1 MMNRKLIRDGKKLFA
16 WIFMAVTSVI
26 MIYPLLWMF
35 FGAFKSN
42 SELFGSMA
50 LLPRSWGTE
59 GFVNGWKGSG
69 FISYTT
75 YFVNTFKMIIPTV
88 VLGTI
93 SSILIAYGF
102 ARFQFVGKKLCFTI
116 MICTMLLPG
125 TTMIIPRYVI
135 FNELGWLNT
144 YLPIIVPAA
153 LGTIAFN
160 NFMLLV
166 FFKAIPKAL
175 TEAAIVDGANSF
187 RILWQI
193 YVPLAKSSITTVVI
207 FIFVNTWNNFMEAM
221 IYINTTDKYPL
232 ALALRST
239 FNQSEVSWNKALAMS
254 FCAVMPVIL
263 LFLCAQKYFIE
274 GVSTTGIKE

>member
-1 MMNRKLIRDGKKLFA
+1 MPARLKKFSKKAATYLFM
-16 WIFMAVTSVI
+16 ILTSLI

-42 SELFGSMA
+42 SELFGSTA
-50 LLPRSWGTE
+50 LLPQSWSPE
-59 GFVNGWKGSG
+59 GFIEGWQGSG
-69 FISYTT
+69 FITYTT
-75 YFVNTFKMIIPTV
+75 YFINTFKMIIPTV
-88 VLGTI
+88 ILGTI

-102 ARFQFVGKKLCFTI
+102 ARFQFIGKKLCFTV

-135 FNELGWLNT
+135 FNNLGWLNT
-144 YLPIIVPAA
+144 YLPIIMPVA
-153 LGTIAFN
+153 LGTVTFN

-166 FFKAIPKAL
+166 FFKGVPKAL
-175 TEAAIVDGANSF
+175 TEAAVVDGASSF
-187 RILWQI
+187 RILWEI
-193 YVPLAKSSITTVVI
+193 FIPLSKSPIVTIVI
-207 FIFVNTWNNFMEAM
+207 FIFINTWNNFMEPM
-221 IYINTTDKYPL
+221 IYINTTDKYPI

-254 FCAVMPVIL
+254 FCAVLPVIL
-263 LFLCAQKYFIE
+263 LFLAAQKYFIQ

>member
-50 LLPRSWGTE
+50 LLPHSWGTE